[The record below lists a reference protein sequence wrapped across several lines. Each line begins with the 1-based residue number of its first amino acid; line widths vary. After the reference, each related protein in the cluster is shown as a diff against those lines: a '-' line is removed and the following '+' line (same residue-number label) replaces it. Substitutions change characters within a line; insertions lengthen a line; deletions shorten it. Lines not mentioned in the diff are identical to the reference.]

1 MVKAGELLPAT
12 LMRMMGLEPSGGDS
26 GSTSG
31 TSGGGGGGGGGGS
44 SGGGGG
50 GESSEQAR
58 RFKAPAEHE
67 AEQKDFDGAVQ
78 ALLQSGVV
86 VDTGYVDDQRNTDNA
101 WVESRVVHFH
111 CPRELGE
118 VLPLPQPGGQ
128 LGAATRELE
137 AATRE
142 LRSQLRVKLG
152 GRLGGRLGAE
162 AVSRQSLAART
173 AEVHVCW
180 LDADRAIEPRY
191 AEMHGRAWVERAL
204 AAHARVA
211 EAGGGSEASHIR
223 MEGKK
228 RHTNPTLTRTLTRTL
243 TLTLTRTR
251 TRHGAAHAR
260 LQG

>member
-1 MVKAGELLPAT
+1 
-12 LMRMMGLEPSGGDS
+12 MGLEPSGGDS

-31 TSGGGGGGGGGGS
+31 TSGGGGGGGGGS

-58 RFKAPAEHE
+58 RFKAPAE
-67 AEQKDFDGAVQ
+67 QKDFDGAVQ
-78 ALLQSGVV
+78 ALLQSGLV

-118 VLPLPQPGGQ
+118 VLPLPQPGGE
-128 LGAATRELE
+128 LG

-162 AVSRQSLAART
+162 AVSRQSLAAST

-223 MEGKK
+223 MEGMK
-228 RHTNPTLTRTLTRTL
+228 RHTNPTLVL
-243 TLTLTRTR
+243 TLTLTPTITR
-251 TRHGAAHAR
+251 TRARTRARHGAVHAR